1 MLEHTDSWVFT
12 KVEYEDGDE
21 EELEYKEL
29 EGLLVEAGE
38 AEAVRAANA
47 KKKSLPE
54 TDSDS
59 KR

>member
-1 MLEHTDSWVFT
+1 V
-12 KVEYEDGDE
+12 KYEDEDE

-29 EGLLVEAGE
+29 ETLLVEAGE
-38 AEAVRAANA
+38 AEAVKTANA
-47 KKKSLPE
+47 KKRAGPE

>member
-1 MLEHTDSWVFT
+1 M
-12 KVEYEDGDE
+12 EYEDGDE

-29 EGLLVEAGE
+29 EALLVEAGE

-47 KKKSLPE
+47 KRTKPE
-54 TDSDS
+54 TDSDT